1 MKIFEVIL
9 EADSNDFIKPFLPF
23 AKEEL
28 QINHLP
34 EIKLVDHVP
43 NASGTTFGCYSPDDK
58 CIYLV
63 SNGRHPKD
71 VLRTLAHEL
80 VHYKQDLQD
89 VLDDNSG
96 MTGSEEENEANAT
109 AGVIMRNF
117 SEENPE

>member
-1 MKIFEVIL
+1 MKIFEVIT
-9 EADSNDFIKPFLPF
+9 ESESNDLIKSFLPF

-28 QINHLP
+28 QINELP
-34 EIKLVDHVP
+34 EIKIVDRVP
-43 NASGTTFGCYSPDDK
+43 GASGTTFGCYSPEDQ

-63 SNGRHPKD
+63 GTGRHPKD

-89 VLDDNSG
+89 VLDHESG
-96 MTGSEEENEANAT
+96 TTGSEEENEANAR